1 MDRKLLL
8 VDDDLLMTDSL
19 GFLLHQE
26 GYQVSVAGSGAE
38 ALESARVTSPDLVLL
53 DVGLPDLNGIEVCR
67 RLRAFWNGPVIVLTA
82 RRQEADKVIGLDAGA
97 DDYVTKPFSSSEL
110 LARIRA
116 NLRRQQQ
123 PAGGPTALGEL
134 SVGELVINRD
144 SRTVTMSGRRVHLSA
159 REYDLLLLLA
169 ERTGMALPRQY
180 LFETIWGP
188 KFYGDERALDVY
200 IRALRKKIEPDPD
213 RPTYILTV
221 RGVGYRLANPEID

>member
-1 MDRKLLL
+1 
-8 VDDDLLMTDSL
+8 MTDSL
-19 GFLLHQE
+19 GFLLQQE
-26 GYQVSVAGSGAE
+26 GYEVDVASTGAD
-38 ALESARVTSPDLVLL
+38 ALEATRTAAPDLVLL

-67 RLRAFWNGPVIVLTA
+67 RLRSFWNGPVIVLTA

-116 NLRRQQQ
+116 NLRRARQ
-123 PAGGPTALGEL
+123 PAVGPTALGQL
-134 SVGELVINRD
+134 AVGELVIDRD
-144 SRTVTMSGRRVHLSA
+144 GRTVTMAGRPIHLSA
-159 REYDLLLLLA
+159 REFDLLLLLA

-221 RGVGYRLANPEID
+221 RGIGYRLASPGSL